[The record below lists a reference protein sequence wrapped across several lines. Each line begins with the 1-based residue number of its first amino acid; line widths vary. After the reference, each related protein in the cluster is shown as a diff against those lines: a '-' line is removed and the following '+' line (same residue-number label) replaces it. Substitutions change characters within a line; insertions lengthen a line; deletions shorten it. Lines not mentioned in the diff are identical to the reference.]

1 MGLSMK
7 LIAPLETQDYE
18 QQHNTNLLQKF
29 CKHYNNKCSLKHL
42 YDVNMLFFKE
52 IIPI

>member
-18 QQHNTNLLQKF
+18 QQYNTDFLQK
-29 CKHYNNKCSLKHL
+29 CYKIITT
-42 YDVNMLFFKE
+42 VNIF
-52 IIPI
+52 